1 MFAQHLGDTPLYVA
15 LNYGEST
22 QAGPHSA
29 LSAAEPYNQ
38 LSNGESADGWTSGG
52 YAFYVQ
58 CNICIVAPWKHSMQL
73 LAIAGSVVSAYPQTF
88 FNEDAQAIVT
98 GECKPAKKLGRLR
111 VSSDA
116 TIPCCD
122 AIRAL
127 LRCLPQHSMA
137 CTAADT
143 VLQKSPALVCTP
155 NPKP

>member
-22 QAGPHSA
+22 RAGPHSA

-38 LSNGESADGWTSGG
+38 LSNGESADGRICGG

-58 CNICIVAPWKHSMQL
+58 CNICIVAPWKHSMRL

-116 TIPCCD
+116 TI
-122 AIRAL
+122 RAL

-137 CTAADT
+137 CTPAGT